1 MGACRTRANE
11 WEPSHFPMV
20 ENKLLPYHLV
30 HHHVLFLYRW
40 CISSK
45 DGWFVVGDSFFPP
58 SHFSLLGI
66 AVAVVTVIVVV
77 MVVVVILVII
87 IIIIIIIVILI
98 VLITIIMMMMM
109 MILIIVIIHHLILDL
124 LGIEFHYFLIYG
136 VFGLITRVIS
146 LKS

>member
-1 MGACRTRANE
+1 
-11 WEPSHFPMV
+11 
-20 ENKLLPYHLV
+20 LPYHLV

-87 IIIIIIIVILI
+87 IIIVVILI
-98 VLITIIMMMMM
+98 VLITMMMMMMMM

-124 LGIEFHYFLIYG
+124 LGIEFHHFSIYG

-146 LKS
+146 LKSWYGPTSSFIVCLLFFLFVVLR